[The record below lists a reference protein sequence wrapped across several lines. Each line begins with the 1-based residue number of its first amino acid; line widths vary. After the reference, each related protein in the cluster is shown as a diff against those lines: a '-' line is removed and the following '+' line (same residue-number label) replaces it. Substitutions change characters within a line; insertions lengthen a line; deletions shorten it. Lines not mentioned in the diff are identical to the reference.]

1 MSFKVLWDAL
11 GSVRISSLKELYDIL
26 MTLDVNGDGINDA
39 LDHSLVD
46 EIFDLHQA
54 PGGFEQN

>member
-1 MSFKVLWDAL
+1 
-11 GSVRISSLKELYDIL
+11 